1 MTIAEVNRYIKS
13 YQRIKKEQ
21 NKEKATF
28 DWLLAD
34 LIGKSISRIY
44 SSSAKMPD
52 IMEAYPEI
60 FKDDIEAIQEER
72 EKKQAEL
79 SALRF
84 KQFAQSFNKRFEEVA
99 EINDGS
105 RN

>member
-1 MTIAEVNRYIKS
+1 MTLAEINRYIKS
-13 YQRIKKEQ
+13 RNRMHKTEMKER
-21 NKEKATF
+21 ASM

-34 LIGKSISRIY
+34 LIGRSVSRIY

-72 EKKQAEL
+72 ERKQAEL

-99 EINDGS
+99 ENK
-105 RN
+105 

>member
-1 MTIAEVNRYIKS
+1 MTLAEIDRHIKS
-13 YQRIKKEQ
+13 RNRIQKAELKER
-21 NKEKATF
+21 ATM

-34 LIGKSISRIY
+34 LIGRSMSRIY

-52 IMEAYPEI
+52 VMEVYPEI
-60 FKDDIEAIQEER
+60 FKEDIEAIQEER
-72 EKKQAEL
+72 ERKQAEL

-99 EINDGS
+99 ENK
-105 RN
+105 